1 MKLKLFLIFI
11 ICALTVSA
19 QNKSIYTYL
28 FSSFGIYTH
37 PETKLKGVLLQGEG
51 SIVINAQ
58 YEDIKESS
66 YYGYIAKYNGKY
78 GVIDRYN
85 NVIIPFNFD
94 DKINYYVE
102 YAQNRYFIIEREGLH
117 GIALANGEII
127 TEPTYNYCSKGPND
141 MFFVSYDNKKWGLI
155 DAHDNEIIPISMKY
169 KKISKEAKELPV
181 YNQSDYD
188 EANRILELELEKA
201 KEILSEVY
209 VKEKNGKFGIFDKI
223 GRDLTSYKYDSIS
236 PFIDDTATVYIGSK
250 VGTINKSGIE
260 KKSIEFETIK
270 NGIEASNKG
279 NITLAINQYIE
290 ALNYNKYNPSIY
302 NLIGKI
308 YLSQGHFDKAI
319 ELFNTSIQLKK
330 IIGVRN
336 IGNSE
341 IEDPDKNKYDAE
353 LAAGYRVPVKEES
366 TLDVLV
372 GIVDN
377 VSKLATTVQGANRS
391 NQNNNT
397 SNISANNQGGDI
409 NSYSIPDPMSNNTK
423 SKTSAKPN
431 NQRSA
436 SEVGNQNADNRTYMN
451 WETQLINMNSNYDSY
466 NDSRRRTIQQQM
478 RTLRTK
484 WESKGYNWFKSSW
497 ETWDGKKR

>member
-11 ICALTVSA
+11 ICAVSISAHKRPSYLGLNA
-19 QNKSIYTYL
+19 Q
-28 FSSFGIYTH
+28 FVIYTH
-37 PETKLKGVLLQGEG
+37 PETKLKGVLLNGEG
-51 SIVINAQ
+51 STIINAQ
-58 YEDIKESS
+58 YEDLYLITN
-66 YYGYIAKYNGKY
+66 GYAAKYNGKY
-78 GVIDRYN
+78 GVIDKYN
-85 NVIIPFNFD
+85 NVIIPFIFE
-94 DKINYYVE
+94 DKIRYTIYDDPIPYV
-102 YAQNRYFIIEREGLH
+102 IIERDGLL
-117 GIALANGEII
+117 GIALADADII
-127 TEPTYNYCSKGPND
+127 TEPTYKYLSWQKND
-141 MFFVSYDNKKWGLI
+141 LFFAGSNINKAGIIDAYNNIIVPIKNKVKKLEKLIKELSVYDKHGHEEAIEILDIALEDAEELTSEIYFKEKDNKYGVFDMIGRQLVSY
-155 DAHDNEIIPISMKY
+155 
-169 KKISKEAKELPV
+169 
-181 YNQSDYD
+181 
-188 EANRILELELEKA
+188 R
-201 KEILSEVY
+201 
-209 VKEKNGKFGIFDKI
+209 
-223 GRDLTSYKYDSIS
+223 YDSESI
-236 PFIDDTATVYIGSK
+236 FLNDTTSVYIGHNI
-250 VGTINKSGIE
+250 GTLYKTGEEIV
-260 KKSIEFETIK
+260 SIEYQLIRD
-270 NGIEASNKG
+270 GIDAYKKG
-279 NITLAINQYIE
+279 VSELALHYYTE
-290 ALNYNKYNPSIY
+290 ALNINKYNPCIY
-302 NLIGKI
+302 NLIGQV
-308 YLSQGHFDKAI
+308 YLSLGNYDKAI
-319 ELFNTSIQLKK
+319 ELFDKSIQLKK
-330 IIGVRN
+330 IVGVGY

-409 NSYSIPDPMSNNTK
+409 NRYSIPDPMSNNTQ

>member
-1 MKLKLFLIFI
+1 M
-11 ICALTVSA
+11 
-19 QNKSIYTYL
+19 
-28 FSSFGIYTH
+28 
-37 PETKLKGVLLQGEG
+37 
-51 SIVINAQ
+51 
-58 YEDIKESS
+58 
-66 YYGYIAKYNGKY
+66 
-78 GVIDRYN
+78 
-85 NVIIPFNFD
+85 
-94 DKINYYVE
+94 
-102 YAQNRYFIIEREGLH
+102 
-117 GIALANGEII
+117 
-127 TEPTYNYCSKGPND
+127 
-141 MFFVSYDNKKWGLI
+141 
-155 DAHDNEIIPISMKY
+155 
-169 KKISKEAKELPV
+169 
-181 YNQSDYD
+181 
-188 EANRILELELEKA
+188 
-201 KEILSEVY
+201 
-209 VKEKNGKFGIFDKI
+209 I
-223 GRDLTSYKYDSIS
+223 GQ
-236 PFIDDTATVYIGSK
+236 V
-250 VGTINKSGIE
+250 
-260 KKSIEFETIK
+260 
-270 NGIEASNKG
+270 
-279 NITLAINQYIE
+279 
-290 ALNYNKYNPSIY
+290 
-302 NLIGKI
+302 
-308 YLSQGHFDKAI
+308 YLSLGNYDKAI
-319 ELFNTSIQLKK
+319 ELFDKSIQLKK
-330 IIGVRN
+330 IVGVGY

-409 NSYSIPDPMSNNTK
+409 NRYSIPDPMSNNTQ